1 MCTKEILPKNL
12 NVRILMILI
21 GRNKLDYI
29 GNRNQKKTLAL
40 YQSQIGI
47 KDTVTSFWD
56 QKKDFASL
64 L

>member
-29 GNRNQKKTLAL
+29 GNPNQKKILAL